1 MTWKR
6 QKVDDKDALPVAA
19 HRQAVLDAL
28 DEHGVLVISGDT
40 GCGKSTQVPQF
51 LLDQDAAQPDRRGA
65 GRGGWRR
72 ARSPSA

>member
-6 QKVDDKDALPVAA
+6 QEVDDKDALPVAA

-40 GCGKSTQVPQF
+40 G
-51 LLDQDAAQPDRRGA
+51 
-65 GRGGWRR
+65 
-72 ARSPSA
+72 